1 MTLVREYF
9 EGGLV
14 CSPFPTW
21 QGGRLRV
28 LGLTGNIASGKSA
41 VAEILAGFGAR
52 VIDADRLVHGL
63 YRAGTPT
70 FQAIVDRFGAKV
82 AGRGEIDRAALG
94 NVMFGDA
101 RAMAGL
107 EAIVHPAVATE
118 IRKLLERPSSAP
130 ATAIEAIKLV
140 ESETVAVLDEL
151 WIVTASRD
159 VRLRRLADS
168 RGLDSGEAT
177 KRVDS
182 QSSTEAKARLF
193 KRRRPGAPVV
203 LIDNDGDLDRTRN
216 AVLDAWRAFIGP
228 DGC

>member
-9 EGGLV
+9 GSGLV

-63 YRAGTPT
+63 YRAGTPM
-70 FQAIVDRFGAKV
+70 FQDIVDRFGAKV

-94 NVMFGDA
+94 EMVFGDSH
-101 RAMAGL
+101 AMAAL
-107 EAIVHPAVATE
+107 EAIVHPAVAAE
-118 IRKLLERPSSAP
+118 IRKLLRQPSDAP

-140 ESETVAVLDEL
+140 ESEAVALIDEL
-151 WIVTASRD
+151 WIVTASREM
-159 VRLRRLADS
+159 RLRRLRDF
-168 RGLDSGEAT
+168 RGLESGEAT

-182 QSSTEAKARLF
+182 QSSTEAKASLF
-193 KRRRPGAPVV
+193 RRRRPEAPVV
-203 LIDNDGDLDRTRN
+203 LINNDGDLDRTRD
-216 AVLDAWRAFIGP
+216 AALAAWRAFVGLG
-228 DGC
+228 DR